1 MSVYATAVNNF
12 IHLLKIQ
19 PSLFSLGDKEEI
31 TQLIESQPDET
42 TALANAI
49 SQWVEQHP
57 NVDQALLQMEA
68 EPVTKSPGSEKPNLN
83 IPPYQIDKQ
92 ALLNAIHESSSGG
105 NNDEKPGGKVS
116 GNPKK

>member
-1 MSVYATAVNNF
+1 MVNNF
-12 IHLLKIQ
+12 IDLLKIQ
-19 PSLFSLGDKEEI
+19 PSLFSQVDKEEI

-68 EPVTKSPGSEKPNLN
+68 EPITKIPGSEKPNLN
-83 IPPYQIDKQ
+83 TPRYQIDKQ
-92 ALLNAIHESSSGG
+92 ALLNVIHESSSGG
-105 NNDEKPGGKVS
+105 NNDNNPGSKVS